1 MLGLIKIAAMV
12 VMVFSLA
19 ACGIK
24 GGGHS
29 PLVFKRITPAMEME
43 MEALIERGCNQEYK
57 YFDRDIAML
66 YSLIPGGGQWYTG
79 ETRKAWI
86 YLVSFPLIIPYVV
99 SFQDAQN
106 SVDYYNFRYT
116 THFCKNKLKMAEKKQ
131 ELEKSKGSR
140 DTTAFVED
148 NLTFTKGF
156 LQVPFT
162 FVFEEILSLSD
173 YSTSYF
179 EFNI

>member
-1 MLGLIKIAAMV
+1 MPSFIKIVGIAG
-12 VMVFSLA
+12 MVFFLS

-24 GGGHS
+24 GGGKS
-29 PLVFKRITPAMEME
+29 PLKFKRITPAMETE
-43 MEALIERGCNQEYK
+43 MEKLIQKGCNQEYE

-86 YLVSFPLIIPYVV
+86 YLVTFPLVIPYIA

-116 THFCKNKLKMAEKKQ
+116 EHFCKNKLKMTEKIQGPVKKQ
-131 ELEKSKGSR
+131 GNKNSKKSGKKMARQGSDR
-140 DTTAFVED
+140 
-148 NLTFTKGF
+148 NR
-156 LQVPFT
+156 
-162 FVFEEILSLSD
+162 
-173 YSTSYF
+173 Y
-179 EFNI
+179 

>member
-1 MLGLIKIAAMV
+1 MPKLLKIVGMAG
-12 VMVFSLA
+12 MVFFLS

-24 GGGHS
+24 GGGKS
-29 PLVFKRITPAMEME
+29 PLLFKRITPVMEME
-43 MEALIERGCNQEYK
+43 MEKLIQKGCDQEYE

-86 YLVSFPLIIPYVV
+86 YLISFPLIVPYIV

-116 THFCKNKLKMAEKKQ
+116 AHFCKNKFQITQKKLGSEKNSQKNDSLKRGKKIAQ
-131 ELEKSKGSR
+131 QRIGR
-140 DTTAFVED
+140 
-148 NLTFTKGF
+148 N
-156 LQVPFT
+156 
-162 FVFEEILSLSD
+162 
-173 YSTSYF
+173 SY
-179 EFNI
+179 